1 MNALTSPILL
11 RGDDVT
17 AYRDPAAVLLSG
29 VCYLYFTY
37 VDNRPGGPWLYLAE
51 RRTRD
56 FVYWSDL
63 RLLTPKNKALNYSS
77 PGSIV
82 RDGADWVICFQTYC
96 RENGEKYGNAN
107 SRLYTMRSRD
117 LERWSEP
124 ELLRV
129 KRDSVPF
136 ESMGRMIDPFL
147 LRADGQWWCFF
158 KQNGVSYAT
167 SPDLRHWTF
176 VGHTDEGE
184 NSCVVPFGN
193 GWRMFSSPENGL
205 RVMDS
210 DDLVHWRTAMPN
222 LTLGQRE
229 WPWAAGRVTAGFV
242 TENTQFPDLPRYLL
256 FFHASR
262 APESLEFD
270 SNASIGL
277 AYSDDLNEWSW
288 PGKAP

>member
-1 MNALTSPILL
+1 MNALPSPLLL

-17 AYRDPAAVLLSG
+17 AYRDPAAVFANG
-29 VCYLYFTY
+29 VCHLYFTY

-51 RRTRD
+51 KQTRD
-56 FVYWSDL
+56 FLHWSEL

-82 RDGADWVICFQTYC
+82 RDGEDWVICLQTYC
-96 RENGEKYGNAN
+96 RENGEKYGNAH

-117 LERWSEP
+117 LEHWSEP

-129 KRDSVPF
+129 KGDFLPF
-136 ESMGRMIDPFL
+136 EAMGRMIDPFL
-147 LRADGQWWCFF
+147 LRAKGQWWCFF
-158 KQNGVSYAT
+158 KQNGVSCSV
-167 SPDLRHWTF
+167 SPDLKHWSF
-176 VGHTDEGE
+176 VGHTDAGE
-184 NSCVVPFGN
+184 NSCVLPYRD
-193 GWRMFSSPENGL
+193 GWRMFSSPENGI

-210 DDLVHWRTAMPN
+210 SDLLTWRLAMPD

-229 WPWAAGRVTAGFV
+229 WPWAAGRLTAGFAM
-242 TENTQFPDLPRYLL
+242 ENTQLPDFPRYLL

-277 AYSDDLNEWSW
+277 AYSDDLSEWSW

>member
-17 AYRDPAAVLLSG
+17 AYRDPAAVLLNG

-56 FVYWSDL
+56 FVHWSDL

-129 KRDSVPF
+129 KGDSVP
-136 ESMGRMIDPFL
+136 SMVVL
-147 LRADGQWWCFF
+147 LQAERRQ
-158 KQNGVSYAT
+158 
-167 SPDLRHWTF
+167 LRHLARSPALDVRRPHRRGRKF
-176 VGHTDEGE
+176 LRGSLRKRLAHVQQSGKRPSRDGFGRSRPLARRHAGSHPRSARMAVGGGQTHG
-184 NSCVVPFGN
+184 
-193 GWRMFSSPENGL
+193 GL
-205 RVMDS
+205 RDGEHPVPRPPALS
-210 DDLVHWRTAMPN
+210 PV
-222 LTLGQRE
+222 
-229 WPWAAGRVTAGFV
+229 
-242 TENTQFPDLPRYLL
+242 LPRLP
-256 FFHASR
+256 R
-262 APESLEFD
+262 PRK
-270 SNASIGL
+270 
-277 AYSDDLNEWSW
+277 
-288 PGKAP
+288 P

>member
-56 FVYWSDL
+56 FVHWSDL

-129 KRDSVPF
+129 KGDSVPF
-136 ESMGRMIDPFL
+136 E
-147 LRADGQWWCFF
+147 
-158 KQNGVSYAT
+158 
-167 SPDLRHWTF
+167 
-176 VGHTDEGE
+176 
-184 NSCVVPFGN
+184 
-193 GWRMFSSPENGL
+193 
-205 RVMDS
+205 
-210 DDLVHWRTAMPN
+210 
-222 LTLGQRE
+222 
-229 WPWAAGRVTAGFV
+229 PWGG
-242 TENTQFPDLPRYLL
+242 
-256 FFHASR
+256 
-262 APESLEFD
+262 
-270 SNASIGL
+270 
-277 AYSDDLNEWSW
+277 
-288 PGKAP
+288 